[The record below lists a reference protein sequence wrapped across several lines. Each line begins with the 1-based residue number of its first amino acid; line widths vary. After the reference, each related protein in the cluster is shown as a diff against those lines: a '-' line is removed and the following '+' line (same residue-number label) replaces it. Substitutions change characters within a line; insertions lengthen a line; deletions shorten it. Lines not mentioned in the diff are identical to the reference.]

1 MEAEGFGVFF
11 DVVYFHV
18 EDFLFVLVEKFAP
31 RVCVDDLVEW
41 GVVEFVLL
49 VVGEERVCLGHYFIS
64 FNNVLV
70 IEIIVKIFDDVDGQ
84 IVNEGIFVLLEF
96 D

>member
-49 VVGEERVCLGHYFIS
+49 VVGEERVCLGHYFI
-64 FNNVLV
+64 L
-70 IEIIVKIFDDVDGQ
+70 IIFFINFGLKHIKIG
-84 IVNEGIFVLLEF
+84 
-96 D
+96 